1 MSDVHLPLPTH
12 IHNTLQCG
20 IAAAEHACFLS
31 CVSMG
36 ELYNDV
42 IAEPTGLEKT
52 DIMRSGGVMWANAA
66 HFILRTTYEDI
77 VSHMTQDLTLP
88 PKDADHPTSI
98 EADAKVRIILQCTR
112 EYEGVREAARI
123 LTKDE
128 LVGIH
133 DIVCDLVINNTPFP
147 TRRELKYDVGDV
159 GDVSIQYAI
168 VLWCAYVDACGAC
181 YHTPDNGEGG
191 STTPSYLA
199 PFMPTSETD
208 PSTVIPFTHKDDTRD
223 DN

>member
-1 MSDVHLPLPTH
+1 MDVTVHLPTKVQK
-12 IHNTLQCG
+12 TLQCG
-20 IAAAEHACFLS
+20 ITASEHACFLS
-31 CVSMG
+31 CLAMG
-36 ELYNDV
+36 EFYDMGT
-42 IAEPTGLEKT
+42 EDPTSIEDY
-52 DIMRSGGVMWANAA
+52 DIMRSPGVLWANAA
-66 HFILRTTYEDI
+66 HFILRTTFEDI
-77 VSHMTQDLTLP
+77 VRHMTQALP
-88 PKDADHPTSI
+88 SPDSDPIHPTSI

-159 GDVSIQYAI
+159 GDASIQYAI